1 VTMDQYGSYEE
12 PVYPNETNPEHE
24 RYGFMERELAFKLL
38 ASHAMVD
45 GDFFEYLRRDPVAAA
60 AHLHVALEPKDVE
73 YLTNEVDWD
82 RLAEMAEPVRASL
95 KLELVTN
102 SW

>member
-1 VTMDQYGSYEE
+1 MDQYANNDKPEYL
-12 PVYPNETNPEHE
+12 NESNPEHE
-24 RYGFMERELAFKLL
+24 PYGFMERELAFKLL

-45 GDFFEYLRRDPVAAA
+45 AGYFEYLRKDPVAAA
-60 AHLHVALEPKDVE
+60 AHLHIALEPKDIE

>member
-1 VTMDQYGSYEE
+1 MDQYGNNEE

>member
-1 VTMDQYGSYEE
+1 VTTDQPGNEE
-12 PVYPNETNPEHE
+12 TIQYPNPTNPEHA
-24 RYGFMERELAFKLL
+24 RYGFMEREVAFKLL

-45 GDFFEYLRRDPVAAA
+45 PDYFEYLRNDPVAAA
-60 AHLHVALEPKDVE
+60 AHLHIALEPKDLE

>member
-1 VTMDQYGSYEE
+1 MTMDQSGNEE
-12 PVYPNETNPEHE
+12 TQYPNENNPEHE
-24 RYGFMERELAFKLL
+24 PYGFMERELAFKLL

-45 GDFFEYLRRDPVAAA
+45 ADFFEYLRKDPVAAA
-60 AHLHVALEPKDVE
+60 AHLHIALEDKDIE
-73 YLTNEVDWD
+73 YLRNEVDWD
-82 RLAEMAEPVRASL
+82 RLAELAETVRKSL

>member
-1 VTMDQYGSYEE
+1 MTTDQTENSE
-12 PVYPNETNPEHE
+12 PVYPNPTNPEHE

-45 GDFFEYLRRDPVAAA
+45 AGFFEYLRKDPVAAA
-60 AHLHVALEPKDVE
+60 AHLHVALEPKDIE
-73 YLTNEVDWD
+73 YLVNEVDWD
-82 RLAEMAEPVRASL
+82 RLSEMAEPVRASL

>member
-1 VTMDQYGSYEE
+1 MTMDQ
-12 PVYPNETNPEHE
+12 YPNETNPEHE
-24 RYGFMERELAFKLL
+24 EYGFMEREVAFKLL
-38 ASHAMVD
+38 AAHAMVD
-45 GDFFEYLRRDPVAAA
+45 PGFFEYLRNSPVEAA
-60 AHLHVALEPKDVE
+60 AHLHIALEQKDID
-73 YLTNEVDWD
+73 YLTNEVDWV